1 MKIIIKKT
9 DWMRPYQL
17 AQILGTSK
25 QHINNMINTGRVDS
39 KKDRYG
45 ITLVR
50 GR

>member
-1 MKIIIKKT
+1 MKVIIKKT

-25 QHINNMINTGRVDS
+25 QHINNMINSGKIES
-39 KKDRYG
+39 KTDRHG
-45 ITLVR
+45 LTLVR